1 MRLLVSGW
9 ISNFATLDVKHDG
22 CLDSV
27 LFTVVAVVLSFCFTV
42 LLYTY
47 LFDISCLRCDE

>member
-47 LFDISCLRCDE
+47 LFHISCLRCDE